1 MKNTNLLTMPEIKE
15 MMSIVLHDLG
25 FSTAVVHQVCL
36 CLQSPSIYHIKS
48 PFSFPA
54 IVSQLIQLIGSI
66 SQDGDSFCY
75 CMQLH
80 SNVAV
85 IISSFL
91 ILLFSWNYGIIT
103 FTNSPNGLCSKSAVQ
118 STCGTSLV
126 CL

>member
-54 IVSQLIQLIGSI
+54 TVSQLIQLIGSI

-75 CMQLH
+75 CM
-80 SNVAV
+80 
-85 IISSFL
+85 
-91 ILLFSWNYGIIT
+91 
-103 FTNSPNGLCSKSAVQ
+103 
-118 STCGTSLV
+118 
-126 CL
+126 